1 MFSLLTLSMSLF
13 AGNHRY
19 YTHGKNKKV
28 DPDKY
33 IYHIGVDKKWPKA
46 IAQNIE
52 RCLLL
57 LLRKLKNG

>member
-1 MFSLLTLSMSLF
+1 MSLF

-19 YTHGKNKKV
+19 YTNDKNKKV